1 MTASIILILLYFI
14 RPSLQLDSDTFL
26 IYSEEHQKCIEGQN
40 SILSVATCNEKS
52 NTQKFRWISE
62 HQLINVESTLC
73 LAATAKKDMAL
84 VTLYQCDG
92 ASEFQKWECQNDT
105 MFGIQGENLHL
116 DYGDKKVILY
126 NGSGYWS
133 RWIIFGTSDD
143 LCVKTYEELYTLKGN
158 SNGQPCVFPFKYN
171 SQWYVDC
178 TLAGSPIRRLWC
190 STTADFDKD
199 KLFGFCPSK
208 GIANNWM
215 TDWWTTDSVTGANYQ
230 IMADSAITWYQA
242 RRSCQQQDAE
252 LLSITE
258 LHEQTYISGFT
269 NGLTTALWVGLNSL
283 DYNAGWRWDDGS
295 PFRYLN
301 WAPGNPSIEPEKN
314 CVALN
319 PGKNVKWESRK
330 CGQKLGYICKKGNST
345 LSSILPSG
353 TNDPI
358 SCPPLWIPYSGY
370 CYSLHKEARIWK
382 DAMLACRKEEG
393 DLASLHNIGEASFVT
408 SQFEYENIEYVWLG
422 LNDLKVQLFFEWS
435 DGSPVTYTVWQ
446 RTEPS
451 HLNNEQE
458 DCVALY
464 TKDGLWADQMC
475 ENKFPYMCKRKPLAI
490 AHDQVPVDEGCD
502 KGWRRHGYYC
512 YSISESSTT
521 FSEANSTCN
530 NKAAFLMTVDDR
542 FEQTYLT
549 SVIGIRPE
557 KYFWTG
563 LSNIEE
569 KETFQWTNS
578 ERVLYTHWNADMP
591 GRKQGCVVMRTGNK
605 GGLWD
610 VVNCDEKAKYV
621 CKKLALGVTPP
632 PAPTTMAEPTCPEG
646 WTTSNTL
653 SACYKHY
660 YTEEADKKKSWY
672 EARDFCRAIGGDLL
686 SISSEE
692 EKRIV
697 RTMLMRPVIFSQ
709 AYWVGLVSSD
719 PDEGFTWSDGTP
731 MGYQNWGYGEPNNY
745 QGVEFCGEV
754 KVYFDLPWN
763 DKNCEVPANWICELK
778 KGVKLKAE
786 PTEPTIPEYQHTSD
800 GWIIQDDTQ
809 YYVSKEELT
818 MDKAREFCKRNF
830 GDLTTISSLT
840 ERKFL
845 WKYALKYRESFA
857 FFIGLKLAL
866 DKEFKWMD
874 NSPMD
879 FVEWAIDEPNF
890 LNNDENCVVMY
901 RDLGFWNDI
910 NCGYPNAFICERKT
924 SSINVTFAP
933 TAPAPEG
940 GCPADWLS
948 FGKQCYRIFGKEE
961 DEVVGWTQARAACQ
975 SLKGNLASIHD
986 NLVQAF
992 LVGHLKDF
1000 NVDVWIGLNDINV
1013 ENKFLWTDQSGVLFT
1028 NWAKGQP
1035 FKRFRFRKF
1044 PEGHPIRDSI
1054 FVRES
1059 DYVDTDCV
1067 AMKCGPVLD
1076 AGSWIVEECK
1086 LNKGYICQ
1094 KSKDPTLQPVPTTV
1108 PPSNIYQHGDSSYTI
1123 VKTKMKWDEARR
1135 WCKDSGSELIS
1146 ILDEYTTSFLK
1157 VHLNKD
1163 KEPFWI
1169 GLNSNMTDS
1178 QFRWIDNWKLRYTKW
1193 AAGEPKN
1200 QSACV
1205 YMDEDSEWKTS
1216 ACDENYASICKESKV
1231 VAPTEPPQKP
1241 GKCPEST
1248 SEAWI
1253 PFRGHCYL
1261 FESSS
1266 TRYWAEASVECL
1278 KLGGNLLSIEDSVE
1292 SDFIHHHLEALQDK
1306 VTTFWL
1312 GLYKNLEEKWLW
1324 LDNTPLDFVN
1334 WKTGEPSE
1342 QEEELCVEVHATEG
1356 TWNNIY
1362 CLSYRGYV
1370 CKKLKTPIPTEKPVA
1385 KPEEKKA
1392 DAPSR
1397 GMTGG
1402 VVILV
1407 ILVIAGTTIAVY
1419 YLYRRKLNKPPTDS
1433 SFDNTLYFNSSRVP
1447 PTQDTNVLVEHI
1459 EQNERA
1465 IS

>member
-26 IYSEEHQKCIEGQN
+26 IYNEEHQKCIEGEN
-40 SILSVATCNEKS
+40 SILSVATCEEK
-52 NTQKFRWISE
+52 NNAQKFRWISE
-62 HQLINVESTLC
+62 NQLINVGSTLC

-92 ASEFQKWECQNDT
+92 ASELQKWECQNDT

-116 DYGDKKVILY
+116 DYGNKKVILY

-133 RWIIFGTSDD
+133 RWKIFGTPDD

-158 SNGQPCVFPFKYN
+158 ANGQPCVFPFKFQ
-171 SQWYVDC
+171 SKWYADC
-178 TLAGSPIRRLWC
+178 TLAGRSDGRLWC
-190 STTADFDKD
+190 STTAEYDKD
-199 KLFGFCPSK
+199 KLYGFCPSK
-208 GIANNWM
+208 AIANN
-215 TDWWTTDSVTGANYQ
+215 WWTTDSVTSVNYQ
-230 IMADSAITWYQA
+230 IMVDSAITWYQA

-258 LHEQTYISGFT
+258 LHEQAYISGLT
-269 NGLTTALWVGLNSL
+269 NDLTTALWVGLNSL
-283 DYNAGWRWDDGS
+283 DYNAGWRWDNGS
-295 PFRYLN
+295 PFRYLR
-301 WAPGNPSIEPEKN
+301 WAPGNPSSEPGTN

-319 PGKNVKWESRK
+319 PGKDAKWESRK

-345 LSSILPSG
+345 SSYIPPSG
-353 TNDPI
+353 SNDPI

-408 SQFEYENIEYVWLG
+408 SQFEYEKIEYAWLG
-422 LNDLKVQLFFEWS
+422 LNDLKVQLYFEWS

-446 RTEPS
+446 RGEPS
-451 HLNNEQE
+451 HLNNKEE

-475 ENKFPYMCKRKPLAI
+475 EQKFPYMCKRKPLPV
-490 AHDQVPVDEGCD
+490 AHDEVPVDEGCD

-530 NKAAFLMTVDDR
+530 NKAAFLTTVDDR
-542 FEQTYLT
+542 LEQAYLT
-549 SVIGIRPE
+549 SMIGLRPE

-563 LSNIEE
+563 LSNMEE
-569 KETFQWTNS
+569 KETFKWTNR

-610 VVNCDEKAKYV
+610 VVSCDEKAKYV
-621 CKKLALGVTPP
+621 CKKYALGVTPP
-632 PAPTTMAEPTCPEG
+632 PAPTTTAEPSCAEG
-646 WTTSNTL
+646 WTTSNNL
-653 SACYKHY
+653 SGCYKHY
-660 YTEEADKKKSWY
+660 YKEEADEKKSWY

-692 EKRIV
+692 EQQVVLK
-697 RTMLMRPVIFSQ
+697 MLQHIDVYRQTF
-709 AYWVGLVSSD
+709 WVGLVSSD

-731 MGYQNWGYGEPNNY
+731 MGYERWGFGEPNNHE
-745 QGVEFCGEV
+745 GVELCGEV
-754 KVYFDLPWN
+754 RTDFRVSWN
-763 DKNCEVPANWICELK
+763 DRNCDVPADWICELR
-778 KGVKLKAE
+778 KGAELKAE
-786 PTEPTIPEYQHTSD
+786 PTKPATPEYQHTSD
-800 GWIIQDDTQ
+800 GWIILDDTQ
-809 YYVSKEELT
+809 YYVSKEEMT
-818 MDKAREFCKRNF
+818 MDKAQEFCKRNF
-830 GDLTTISSLT
+830 GGLTTISSLT

-845 WKYALKYRESFA
+845 WKYALKYRKSDA

-879 FVEWAIDEPNF
+879 FVGWARNEPNF
-890 LNNDENCVVMY
+890 ANNDENCVVMY
-901 RDLGFWNDI
+901 RDLGYWYDT
-910 NCGYPNAFICERKT
+910 NCGDPNAIICERKT

-933 TAPAPEG
+933 TLPAPEG

-992 LVGHLKDF
+992 LVSHLKDY
-1000 NVDVWIGLNDINV
+1000 NVDVWIGMNDINS
-1013 ENKFLWTDQSGVLFT
+1013 EHKFLWTDQSGVLFT
-1028 NWAKGQP
+1028 KWAKG
-1035 FKRFRFRKF
+1035 
-1044 PEGHPIRDSI
+1044 HPSGNN
-1054 FVRES
+1054 V
-1059 DYVDTDCV
+1059 YVYDDATDCV
-1067 AMKCGPVLD
+1067 AIKRGPILD
-1076 AGSWIVEECK
+1076 VGSWAEEDCK

-1094 KSKDPTLQPVPTTV
+1094 KPNDPTLPPIRTTIS
-1108 PPSNIYQHGDSSYTI
+1108 PSNIYRYGDSSYTI
-1123 VKTKMKWDEARR
+1123 VKNKMKWDEARQ
-1135 WCKDSGSELIS
+1135 WCKASGSELIS
-1146 ILDEYTTSFLK
+1146 VLDEYTASFLT
-1157 VHLNKD
+1157 VHLNKY
-1163 KEPFWI
+1163 KGPFWI

-1178 QFRWIDNWKLRYTKW
+1178 QFKWIDNWKLRYTKW

-1216 ACDENYASICKESKV
+1216 ACDENYASICKQSKA

-1248 SEAWI
+1248 SKTWI

-1266 TRYWAEASVECL
+1266 SRNWAQASLECL
-1278 KLGGNLLSIEDSVE
+1278 RHGGSLLSIEDFVE
-1292 SDFIHHHLEALQDK
+1292 SDFIFHHLETLQDRER
-1306 VTTFWL
+1306 TFWL
-1312 GLYKNLEEKWLW
+1312 GLYRNVEEKWLW

-1334 WKTGEPSE
+1334 WDTVEPSE
-1342 QEEELCVEVHATEG
+1342 QADEQCVEIYSTKG
-1356 TWNNIY
+1356 TWNNMY
-1362 CLSYRGYV
+1362 CTAYRGYV
-1370 CKKLKTPIPTEKPVA
+1370 CKKLKTPMPTEKPVT

-1392 DAPSR
+1392 DAPSH
-1397 GMTGG
+1397 GTTAG

-1407 ILVIAGTTIAVY
+1407 ILVVAGTTIALYV
-1419 YLYRRKLNKPPTDS
+1419 YRRKLNKPPRNRS
-1433 SFDNTLYFNSSRVP
+1433 SNNTLFFNGSRVP
-1447 PTQDTNVLVEHI
+1447 PTQDTDVLVEDI
-1459 EQNERA
+1459 EQN
-1465 IS
+1465 